1 MRTTIQLLV
10 LSLLFEGCSSG
21 RHFTINANIKGPDS
35 NTFILEYR
43 EIGEYAPIDTAI
55 LENGRFRME
64 GSVKNPVLVRLVSKN
79 TGNRLQFYIEN
90 SRIKIN
96 GELADLENA
105 NVSGSITQAKLNSFI
120 NSGKPLKE
128 RSLELINEYE
138 LASNTSDTARMAQI
152 MQEAKLIRV
161 KQKSLLKEF
170 VVKYPGSFAAPEL
183 IRGFSS
189 EMEADELEAV
199 INVLDTTVSSSPV
212 IKGLRER
219 IRILKSVA
227 IGQKAPDF
235 KAKDA
240 NGEPFSLS
248 AKAGYKLLLV
258 CFWAS
263 WNNQSRQENPNL
275 VKIYNQFRQKG
286 LEIISVSLDYRSS
299 EWKKAIAVD
308 ELSWINVSDL
318 QYTNSYPAKLYG
330 ISSMPS
336 NFLLSETGTIIAKN
350 LMGKDLFNAVNEL
363 LVEKK

>member
-1 MRTTIQLLV
+1 MI
-10 LSLLFEGCSSG
+10 S
-21 RHFTINANIKGPDS
+21 
-35 NTFILEYR
+35 
-43 EIGEYAPIDTAI
+43 
-55 LENGRFRME
+55 ENLRFKME
-64 GSVKNPVLVRLVSKN
+64 GSVENPVLVRLVSKN

-183 IRGFSS
+183 IRGFST

-248 AKAGYKLLLV
+248 AKAGSKLLLV

-308 ELSWINVSDL
+308 EL
-318 QYTNSYPAKLYG
+318 
-330 ISSMPS
+330 
-336 NFLLSETGTIIAKN
+336 II
-350 LMGKDLFNAVNEL
+350 
-363 LVEKK
+363 KKR